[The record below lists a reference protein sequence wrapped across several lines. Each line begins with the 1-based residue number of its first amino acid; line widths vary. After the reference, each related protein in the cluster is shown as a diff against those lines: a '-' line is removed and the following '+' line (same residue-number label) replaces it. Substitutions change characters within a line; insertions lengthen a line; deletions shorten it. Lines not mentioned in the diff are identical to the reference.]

1 MRYVHCRICIW
12 QENQKW
18 GKWNIDTVGRR
29 NMSRTVTNEE
39 NETQTMQDLDYG
51 EKTENHGNE
60 KHTLQDV
67 KYGEEN

>member
-1 MRYVHCRICIW
+1 MYTVGSVYGEKIKKR
-12 QENQKW
+12 E
-18 GKWNIDTVGRR
+18 KWNIDTVGRR
-29 NMSRTVTNEE
+29 TISRTVTNEG

-67 KYGEEN
+67 KYGK

>member
-1 MRYVHCRICIW
+1 MYTLGSVYV
-12 QENQKW
+12 QKIKKR

-29 NMSRTVTNEE
+29 TISRTVTNEE

-67 KYGEEN
+67 KYGK